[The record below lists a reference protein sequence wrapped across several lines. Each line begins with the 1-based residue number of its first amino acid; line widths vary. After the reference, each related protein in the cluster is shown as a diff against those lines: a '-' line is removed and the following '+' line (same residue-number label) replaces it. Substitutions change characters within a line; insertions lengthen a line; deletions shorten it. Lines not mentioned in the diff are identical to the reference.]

1 MLRKILVLTNY
12 KIDIHILYI
21 VKIFRDSLKSFTFL
35 FRFFFVF
42 FQDDILSLVKNYHYK
57 IWGLPNNNKASV
69 EEFEI
74 V

>member
-21 VKIFRDSLKSFTFL
+21 VKIFRDSLESFTSL
-35 FRFFFVF
+35 FWFFFFF
-42 FQDDILSLVKNYHYK
+42 FQDDILSLVKNCRYK
-57 IWGLPNNNKASV
+57 MWGLPNNNKASV
-69 EEFEI
+69 EEFKI